1 ILNNVYED
9 YHRVTSIEMEHAI
22 YLSIFQLFSN
32 ILFIYLRLS
41 QSILLLSYVG
51 FIVCVLQKFISI
63 DRQLFQLFQL
73 CLLSNSPIVVQL
85 TILILRSFP
94 NLFI

>member
-1 ILNNVYED
+1 
-9 YHRVTSIEMEHAI
+9 MEHAI

-41 QSILLLSYVG
+41 QNILLLSYVG

-63 DRQLFQLFQL
+63 DRQLFQSF
-73 CLLSNSPIVVQL
+73 CVAMISRTENHKLLVETQFENI
-85 TILILRSFP
+85 
-94 NLFI
+94 